1 MEFDLRP
8 TDSRVLELTNRLI
21 DMTYN
26 EWEEVQK
33 AIDRKFRS
41 LESKRRQQEPMGE
54 LDKEMVG
61 WFRY

>member
-1 MEFDLRP
+1 
-8 TDSRVLELTNRLI
+8 
-21 DMTYN
+21 MTYN

-61 WFRY
+61 WFWY